1 MVILLF
7 LALAPART
15 PIVARPIT
23 NATATVR
30 IVRGEAASRDWNDR
44 NLPHKREIE
53 IREADQRRTLVRLI
67 EHE

>member
-7 LALAPART
+7 LAIAPART
-15 PIVARPIT
+15 PIVTRPVT
-23 NATATVR
+23 DATATVR

-44 NLPHKREIE
+44 NVPHKREIE
-53 IREADQRRTLVRLI
+53 IREVDQGTTLVRLV